1 MQRNINLIAVY
12 VNRCMEWAR
21 REKAISGYGE
31 VFNFASRTMTHDTV
45 GVTKGHPT
53 EDLGRWVGHERER
66 SLLISHALGRVSW
79 DMARSILHGEG
90 VMIGRGLGS
99 AEYAGCTVA
108 GDIFVPLFALVG
120 KMVIDC
126 ARNGIPLARKA
137 EYIMDDVPSKLYHV
151 LDFMFVCFFF
161 KSLSLLIAY
170 FILLPFLR
178 NLLDT
183 NDHMKA
189 K

>member
-1 MQRNINLIAVY
+1 MILHMLHMQRNINLIAVY

-21 REKAISGYGE
+21 RGKAISGYGE

-45 GVTKGHPT
+45 GVTTGHPT

-66 SLLISHALGRVSW
+66 SPLISHAFGRVSW
-79 DMARSILHGEG
+79 DTALSILHREG

-99 AEYAGCTVA
+99 AEYVGCTVA

-137 EYIMDDVPSKLYHV
+137 EYIMGDVPSKLLHV
-151 LDFMFVCFFF
+151 PDFMFVTLYAF
-161 KSLSLLIAY
+161 KLSACSCLAHVLLY
-170 FILLPFLR
+170 FAAIS
-178 NLLDT
+178 
-183 NDHMKA
+183 
-189 K
+189 